1 MNLKQQSNLEE
12 KNDVFFPQPHTF
24 NVSKKLTSDSM
35 MIYSINGKKVFE
47 KVSHLINNDPLYVWN
62 KLYGVGNKFSLAKCA
77 YNKLAQIIQNKHPEL
92 YEAKEKRKLLHRN

>member
-1 MNLKQQSNLEE
+1 MNLKQQSNLEG

-47 KVSHLINNDPLYVWN
+47 KVSHVINNDPLYVWN
-62 KLYGVGNKFSLAKCA
+62 KLYSVGNKLSLAKCA
-77 YNKLAQIIQNKHPEL
+77 YNKLAQIIQKQHPEL
-92 YEAKEKRKLLHRN
+92 YETKEKKKLLYKA

>member
-1 MNLKQQSNLEE
+1 MNLKQQSNLEG

-47 KVSHLINNDPLYVWN
+47 KVNMENQFRKPEQQSTVRPL
-62 KLYGVGNKFSLAKCA
+62 
-77 YNKLAQIIQNKHPEL
+77 
-92 YEAKEKRKLLHRN
+92 LLV

>member
-1 MNLKQQSNLEE
+1 MNLKKQSNLDE
-12 KNDVFFPQPHTF
+12 KHDVFFPQPHTF

-62 KLYGVGNKFSLAKCA
+62 KLYGVGNKLSLTKCA
-77 YNKLAQIIQNKHPEL
+77 YSKLMRIMQQAHPDL
-92 YEAKEKRKLLHRN
+92 YKEKEKRKLFHNS